1 MNQTNI
7 FERTQNPNRFACFR
21 VFLALLVL
29 LAEADLSSDFT
40 EPVEL
45 STLIQS
51 KEAGMVGSGCDMSEE
66 PRGSTFIFT
75 DEPFVDSEKLL
86 TSTIAIV
93 FVAASDAMPL
103 PSPRVLLDS
112 KPLSCLRL
120 MSNDIR
126 FGIACGVLVL
136 DITQSNRLFSLSQF
150 SGACQS

>member
-1 MNQTNI
+1 
-7 FERTQNPNRFACFR
+7 
-21 VFLALLVL
+21 
-29 LAEADLSSDFT
+29 
-40 EPVEL
+40 
-45 STLIQS
+45 
-51 KEAGMVGSGCDMSEE
+51 MVGSGCDMSEE

-150 SGACQS
+150 SGATLWIDSLSVIITILRSSITSLSGVDLKRRE

>member
-21 VFLALLVL
+21 VFLALLVF

-51 KEAGMVGSGCDMSEE
+51 KEAGILGSGCDMSEE
-66 PRGSTFIFT
+66 PMGS
-75 DEPFVDSEKLL
+75 DEPLVDSEKLL

-93 FVAASDAMPL
+93 FVSN
-103 PSPRVLLDS
+103 PSYEL
-112 KPLSCLRL
+112 
-120 MSNDIR
+120 
-126 FGIACGVLVL
+126 
-136 DITQSNRLFSLSQF
+136 
-150 SGACQS
+150 